1 MARTLLEGLQ
11 KFRFLLVAA
20 LVFAFLS
27 TPFITEA
34 GSKQVSTVSVIEAS
48 DTLAGL
54 SNEIYLQGAKY
65 QNLEVALEKP
75 DGTVLLL
82 ETVTNGKGE
91 ASLTVSDYHLRQ
103 AGDYTVSAR
112 QADKNETYGPS
123 ATFEIFPGTVSETK
137 SQVDFTKQSAA
148 LGETVEMTV
157 SLLDSYGNEIDG
169 HVLKAVPSSSSVS
182 VYSPEFATDEDGH
195 MNFYIT
201 SQKKGI
207 YDFTIFDSSINKTL
221 SAEAKLAFSGTGTYA
236 DAGGHNEDEEVT
248 LAASGEVDSFIID
261 GLEAST
267 VVGDSQSVTVK
278 AVDSDGFSV
287 PDYTGTIR
295 FSSSDSSATLPNDY
309 TFLAEDQG
317 EHAFSLSVKFVTP
330 GEQTLTVTDIDEFSL
345 TGEATTEV
353 ITTEESGVDY
363 ESDFEST
370 DFERDGD
377 FTLISPAEG
386 SYSSNTIEIQ
396 GEAEYGYTAVIYLDE
411 DEMARTEVEF
421 DNSFTYSLEDVE
433 DGTYDLYVDIVELG
447 DGEPGEEEIL
457 SVHETSDSEKITIDT
472 TAPELVSISMEP
484 ETGIV
489 PGDSITITV
498 LSETDLEEAS
508 VVFEEEVFLLEET
521 STSGKYE
528 VELIMPETAADYT
541 LDVLLMDTLGNEV
554 EYRDQLTITV
564 GEEVVEEPV
573 VEEPVVETP
582 AVGTVTGLSTTSAT
596 ETVLLSW
603 EASESTNTIAYYRV
617 YYGPSADSL
626 YAVSE
631 TYDSSTSWSI
641 MDLSGEEIYYFAVS
655 AVDVE
660 GTEGELSDA
669 VMGIPELSRVEE
681 DTDEVDD
688 TSETPAISGS
698 EDEIEATP
706 ESGPAQTALLI
717 LSALGALAYTGMRK
731 RAVSK
736 SF

>member
-27 TPFITEA
+27 TPFISEA
-34 GSKQVSTVSVIEAS
+34 GSKQVSTVTVIEAS

-54 SNEIYLQGAKY
+54 SNEIYLRGAKY

-82 ETVTNGKGE
+82 ETVTNAMGE

-103 AGDYTVSAR
+103 AGEYTVSAR
-112 QADKNETYGPS
+112 QAGKNETYGAS
-123 ATFEIFPGTVSETK
+123 ARFQIFPGTVSETK
-137 SQVDFTKQSAA
+137 SQVDFNKQSAA

-169 HVLKAVPSSSSVS
+169 HVLKVMPSSSSVS

-201 SQKKGI
+201 SKKKGI
-207 YDFTIFDSSINKTL
+207 YSFTIFDSSINKTL
-221 SAEAKLAFSGTGTYA
+221 AAEAKLAFSGTGSYA
-236 DAGGHNEDEEVT
+236 DAGGHDT
-248 LAASGEVDSFIID
+248 KIILAGSGEMDSFIID
-261 GLEAST
+261 NLDESV
-267 VVGDSQSVTVK
+267 VVGDSQSITVK
-278 AVDSDGFSV
+278 AVDSDGFNV

-317 EHAFSLSVKFVTP
+317 EHTFSLSIKFVTP
-330 GEQTLTVTDIDEFSL
+330 GEQTLTVTDIDEFKL
-345 TGEATTEV
+345 TGEAVTEVVTTED
-353 ITTEESGVDY
+353 SGVDY

-386 SYSSNTIEIQ
+386 SYSSDTIEVQ

-457 SVHETSDSEKITIDT
+457 EVIESSDSEKITIDT
-472 TAPELVSISMEP
+472 TAPKLVSITMEP
-484 ETGIV
+484 EAGIV

-498 LSETDLEEAS
+498 LSEADLEEAS
-508 VVFEEEVFLLEET
+508 VIFEEEVFLLKET
-521 STSGKYE
+521 KTSGKYE
-528 VELIMPETAADYT
+528 VELIMPETAGDYT
-541 LDVLLMDTLGNEV
+541 IDVLLMDTLGNEV

-564 GEEVVEEPV
+564 GEEEVEETVVEE
-573 VEEPVVETP
+573 EEEV
-582 AVGTVTGLSTTSAT
+582 ASVGVVTGLSTTSAA

-603 EASESTNTIAYYRV
+603 EAAESTNAIAYYRV

-669 VMGIPELSRVEE
+669 VMGIPELSRVVE
-681 DTDEVDD
+681 DTDAVDD

-731 RAVSK
+731 RAVPQT
-736 SF
+736 F

>member
-34 GSKQVSTVSVIEAS
+34 GSKQVSTVTVIEAS

-103 AGDYTVSAR
+103 AGDYSVSAR

-137 SQVDFTKQSAA
+137 SQVDFSKQSAA

-201 SQKKGI
+201 SKKKGI

-221 SAEAKLAFSGTGTYA
+221 SAEAKLAFSGTGAYA
-236 DAGGHNEDEEVT
+236 DAGGHDEDEEVS
-248 LAASGEVDSFIID
+248 LAESGEVDSFIIED
-261 GLEAST
+261 LDESV
-267 VVGDSQSVTVK
+267 VVGDSQSITIK
-278 AVDSDGFSV
+278 AADSDGFSV

-317 EHAFSLSVKFVTP
+317 EHTFSLSVKFVTP

-353 ITTEESGVDY
+353 VTTEESGVDY

-386 SYSSNTIEIQ
+386 SYSSSTIEVQ

-421 DNSFTYSLEDVE
+421 DNSFTYSLEDIE

-457 SVHETSDSEKITIDT
+457 EVIESSDSEKITIDT

-489 PGDSITITV
+489 PGDSIVVTV
-498 LSETDLEEAS
+498 LSEADLEEAS
-508 VVFEEEVFLLEET
+508 VIFEEEVFLLEET

-528 VELIMPETAADYT
+528 VELIMPETAGDYT
-541 LDVLLMDTLGNEV
+541 VDVLLMDTLGNEV

-573 VEEPVVETP
+573 VEEEEELP
-582 AVGTVTGLSTTSAT
+582 AVGIVTGLSTTSAA

-603 EASESTNTIAYYRV
+603 EAAESTNSIAYYRV

-641 MDLSGEEIYYFAVS
+641 MDLSGEEIYYFAVA

-660 GTEGELSDA
+660 GTEGEQSEV
-669 VMGIPELSRVEE
+669 VMGIPELSRVQE